1 MDSAAKLLKAPKS
14 GGRAS
19 LVCLTAAGQQ
29 PGLEAA
35 CSTLV
40 QRSQTSGVHIREVDF
55 SCASEGQCDLFG
67 WQPST
72 GNSTGNQQGRAGRS
86 SPYQQQAAAL
96 AAASQML
103 VLKNL
108 CSLLYYLSAAEVIQF
123 INTMSG
129 ISGVRSILVTSYLSK
144 HSSNL
149 QCQLKL
155 LASGWC
161 ELQPPNSLAGNS
173 NAHGTWITTTC
184 RRTGRLERSLDAF
197 SLLQDGSL
205 SVLAPQPKAS
215 MPHRHGGQPGIPVQA
230 VQLPNAS
237 RADLEDA
244 VERARQGVVLP
255 HEQLRKLGLAR
266 PIFGEGAA
274 PLAVSQKAGPMGSI
288 HYVRDS
294 DSDHDSDEDPDDDL
308 DM

>member
-29 PGLEAA
+29 PGLDAA
-35 CSTLV
+35 CTTLA
-40 QRSQTSGVHIREVDF
+40 QRIQSSGVHFREVDF
-55 SCASEGQCDLFG
+55 SCPSEGHCDLFG
-67 WQPST
+67 WQHPNPT
-72 GNSTGNQQGRAGRS
+72 EVKQQGGAGGNS
-86 SPYQQQAAAL
+86 PDQQQSKPA
-96 AAASQML
+96 AAASQIL
-103 VLKNL
+103 VLEHL
-108 CSLLYYLSAAEVIQF
+108 CSLLNYLSVAEIIKFVD
-123 INTMSG
+123 TMSG
-129 ISGVRSILVTSYLSK
+129 ISAVRSILVTSHLSK
-144 HSSNL
+144 HSLNL
-149 QCQLKL
+149 QYQLKF

-161 ELQPPNSLAGNS
+161 ELQPPNSLAANPD
-173 NAHGTWITTTC
+173 AHGTWVTTTC
-184 RRTGRLERSLDAF
+184 RRTGRLDRSLDSF
-197 SLLQDGSL
+197 SLLEDGSL
-205 SVLAPQPKAS
+205 SVLVPQPKAS
-215 MPHRHGGQPGIPVQA
+215 MPHRNGSQPGMPVQA